1 MPDPSPASHTSPL
14 SLADAD
20 EKAAKVVEIL
30 APFCAR
36 IEIAGS
42 IRRRRPEVG
51 DIDLVIEPKPG
62 KRRYIRDRC
71 LSWRPQ
77 VMTDGDVN
85 LLFTVKGVQIDIFF
99 ADEPG
104 EDLFAEPGNFG
115 SLFIC
120 RTGSVAFNVWLCAQ
134 AKKRGLHWNPQ
145 RGVVQKGKI
154 IASQTEEAVF
164 KALGLDWIKPEDR
177 ER

>member
-1 MPDPSPASHTSPL
+1 MTMPLDLASAT
-14 SLADAD
+14 
-20 EKAAKVVEIL
+20 EKALAVVDHL
-30 APFCAR
+30 RPFCAQ

-51 DIDLVIEPKPG
+51 DLDFVIQPLPG

-71 LSWRPQ
+71 LSWKPQ
-77 VMTDGDVN
+77 VLTDGQVN
-85 LLFTVKGVQIDIFF
+85 LLLVVKGVQLDIFF

-104 EDLFAEPGNFG
+104 SDLFAAPGNFG
-115 SLFIC
+115 TLLVC
-120 RTGSVAFNVWLCAQ
+120 RTGSMQFNIWLADR

-164 KALGLDWIKPEDR
+164 KALGLDFIQPEDR

>member
-1 MPDPSPASHTSPL
+1 MTIDLKSAT
-14 SLADAD
+14 
-20 EKAAKVVEIL
+20 EKAGKVVEIL

-71 LSWRPQ
+71 LSWHPAIIE
-77 VMTDGDVN
+77 DGQIN
-85 LLFTVKGVQIDIFF
+85 LLFKVKGIQIDLFF

-104 EDLFAEPGNFG
+104 RDLFAEPGNFG

-120 RTGSVAFNVWLCAQ
+120 RTGSKDFNIWLCNRAT
-134 AKKRGLHWNPQ
+134 AMGLHWNPY

-164 KALGLDWIKPEDR
+164 KALGLDWIKPEER
-177 ER
+177 EK

>member
-1 MPDPSPASHTSPL
+1 MSLDL
-14 SLADAD
+14 SSAT
-20 EKAAKVVEIL
+20 EKANAVAEYL
-30 APFCAR
+30 CPLCAQ

-42 IRRRRPEVG
+42 IRRRRPHPG
-51 DIDLVIEPKPG
+51 DLDFVIQPLPG

-77 VMTDGDVN
+77 VLTDGQVN
-85 LLFTVKGVQIDIFF
+85 LLFIVKGVQIDIFF

-104 EDLFAEPGNFG
+104 SDLFAEPGNFG
-115 SLFIC
+115 SLLVC
-120 RTGSVAFNVWLCAQ
+120 RTGSAQFNIWLADR
-134 AKKRGLHWNPQ
+134 AKRLGLHWNPQ

-154 IASQTEEAVF
+154 IASHTEEAVF

>member
-1 MPDPSPASHTSPL
+1 MTMDLKTAE
-14 SLADAD
+14 
-20 EKAAKVVEIL
+20 EKAAKVVEFL

-36 IEIAGS
+36 IDIAGS
-42 IRRRRPEVG
+42 IRRRRPQVG

-62 KRRYIRDRC
+62 KKRFIRDRC
-71 LSWRPQ
+71 LSWKPQ
-77 VMTDGDVN
+77 IITDGDVN

-104 EDLFAEPGNFG
+104 LDLFAEPGNFG

-120 RTGSVAFNVWLCAQ
+120 RTGSKEFNIQLASR
-134 AKKRGLHWNPQ
+134 ALKRGLHWNPY

-154 IASQTEEAVF
+154 IASHTEEAVF
-164 KALGLDWIKPEDR
+164 KALGLAWIKPEDR
-177 ER
+177 ENVRAGAG